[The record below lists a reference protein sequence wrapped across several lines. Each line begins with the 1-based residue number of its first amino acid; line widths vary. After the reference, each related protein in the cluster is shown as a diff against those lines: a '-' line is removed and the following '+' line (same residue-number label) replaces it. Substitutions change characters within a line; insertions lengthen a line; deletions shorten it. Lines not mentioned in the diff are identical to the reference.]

1 MKATEVLVMAM
12 KLLVTAE
19 TISEAEACTSVVNEI
34 IAKGNLSDLEV
45 DQCKALTLVE
55 MQIAL
60 NHAKY
65 KEDIL

>member
-1 MKATEVLVMAM
+1 MQAKEVLVVAM
-12 KLLVTAE
+12 KLLVTAK

-34 IAKGNLSDLEV
+34 IAKANLSDLEV

-60 NHAKY
+60 NQAKY

>member
-1 MKATEVLVMAM
+1 MQAKEVLVVAM
-12 KLLVTAE
+12 KLLVTAK

-60 NHAKY
+60 NQAKY

>member
-1 MKATEVLVMAM
+1 MAM

-65 KEDIL
+65 KEDML

>member
-1 MKATEVLVMAM
+1 MQAKEVLVVAM
-12 KLLVTAE
+12 KLLVMAK

>member
-1 MKATEVLVMAM
+1 MQAKEVLVVAM
-12 KLLVTAE
+12 KLLVTAK

-34 IAKGNLSDLEV
+34 IAKANLSDLEV
-45 DQCKALTLVE
+45 DQCAALTLVE

-60 NHAKY
+60 NQAKY

>member
-1 MKATEVLVMAM
+1 MQAKEVLVVAM
-12 KLLVTAE
+12 KLLVMAK

-34 IAKGNLSDLEV
+34 IAKANLSDLEV

-60 NHAKY
+60 NQAKY

>member
-1 MKATEVLVMAM
+1 MQAKEVLVVAM
-12 KLLVTAE
+12 KLLVMAK

-34 IAKGNLSDLEV
+34 IAKGNLSDLVV
-45 DQCKALTLVE
+45 DQCAALTLVE

-60 NHAKY
+60 NQAKY

>member
-1 MKATEVLVMAM
+1 MQAKEVLVVAM
-12 KLLVTAE
+12 KLLVMAK
-19 TISEAEACTSVVNEI
+19 TISEAEARTSVVRDI
-34 IAKGNLSDLEV
+34 IVKANLSDLEV

-60 NHAKY
+60 NQAKY